1 MTDPRRDGVLCLSA
15 SGFHRMAYLE
25 WGDENAD
32 RTVVCVHGL
41 TGNARDFDELA
52 GALAAAGY
60 RVVCPD
66 VVGRGASDWLADPE
80 GYALHQYVAD
90 MACLVGRLRVD
101 AADWVGTSMGGLIGM
116 SLAGRAKTPVRR
128 MVVNDIGPFVPT
140 AALRRLEAYLGT
152 DPAFEDLE
160 AAERWLREVRA
171 PFGPLSDERW
181 RRMTEGT
188 VRQAEGGGYRLH
200 YDPRIA
206 VPFART
212 AGRDVDVWDVWDRIT
227 CPVLVLRGA
236 ESDLLLAKTAEEM
249 ASRGPKAE
257 VVELPGCG
265 HAPALMDAA
274 QIACVTDWLRG
285 SPA

>member
-1 MTDPRRDGVLCLSA
+1 MTEPRRDSVLCLSA
-15 SGFHRMAYLE
+15 SGFHRMAYVE
-25 WGDENAD
+25 WGDETAD

-52 GALAAAGY
+52 GALADAGY

-80 GYALHQYVAD
+80 GYVLHQYVAD
-90 MACLVGRLRVD
+90 MACLVGRLRVE
-101 AADWVGTSMGGLIGM
+101 AVDWVGTSMGGLIGM
-116 SLAGRAKTPVRR
+116 SLAGRPRSPVRR
-128 MVVNDIGPFVPT
+128 LVVNDIGPFVPT
-140 AALRRLEAYLGT
+140 AALRRLEAYLGV
-152 DPAFEDLE
+152 DPAFADLE

-171 PFGPLSDERW
+171 PFGLLSDEQW
-181 RRMTEGT
+181 RRMAERT
-188 VRQAEGGGYRLH
+188 VRRAEGNGFRLH

-236 ESDLLLAKTAEEM
+236 ESDLLLAATAEEM
-249 ASRGPKAE
+249 ASRGPKAR
-257 VVELPGCG
+257 VVELKGCG
-265 HAPALMDAA
+265 HAPALVDAG
-274 QIACVTDWLRG
+274 QIDLVLRWLEG
-285 SPA
+285 

>member
-1 MTDPRRDGVLCLSA
+1 MNQPRPDGVLCLSA
-15 SGFHRMAYLE
+15 SGFHRMAYRE
-25 WGDENAD
+25 WGDETAD

-52 GALAAAGY
+52 GALGAAGY

-66 VVGRGASDWLADPE
+66 VVGRGASAWLADPE

-90 MACLVGRLRVD
+90 MATLLGRLRVG
-101 AADWVGTSMGGLIGM
+101 AVDWVGTSMGGLIGM
-116 SLAGRAKTPVRR
+116 SLAGRPNTPVRR
-128 MVVNDIGPFVPT
+128 LVVNDIGPFVPT
-140 AALRRLEAYLGT
+140 AALQRLRAYLGT
-152 DPAFEDLE
+152 DSAFEDLE

-171 PFGPLSDERW
+171 PFGPLSDEEW
-181 RRMTEGT
+181 RRMTERT
-188 VRQAEGGGYRLH
+188 VRQAEGGAYRLH
-200 YDPRIA
+200 YDPHIA

-236 ESDLLLAKTAEEM
+236 ESDLLLAETAAEM
-249 ASRGPKAE
+249 TSRGPKAE
-257 VVELPGCG
+257 VVELPGVG

-274 QIACVTDWLRG
+274 QIECISDWLRE